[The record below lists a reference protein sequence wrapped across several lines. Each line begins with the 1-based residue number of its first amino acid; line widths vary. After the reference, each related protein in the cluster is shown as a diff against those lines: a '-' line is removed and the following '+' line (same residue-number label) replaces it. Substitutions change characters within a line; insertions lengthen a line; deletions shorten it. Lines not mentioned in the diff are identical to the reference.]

1 MVKTLLVSAG
11 EGRYRVE
18 LSTSFTAEGL
28 VCQLYGGERPHVG
41 AVILSL
47 PRPSL
52 QNPDKTSCNSS
63 VLPMLGHKEDE
74 LAKPIAEKLAKSFQQ
89 PVVLVAGI
97 HIEHATGEEI
107 NILVNHCWQVVDKL
121 LNQKEKERLTPEK

>member
-1 MVKTLLVSAG
+1 MIKTLIVSAG

-18 LSTSFTAEGL
+18 LVTSFTAEGL

-41 AVILSL
+41 AVVLSI

-52 QNPDKTSCNSS
+52 QDPCQWSSNSS

-74 LAKPIAEKLAKSFQQ
+74 LAKPVAEKLAKYFKQ

-97 HIEHATGEEI
+97 HIDHATGEEI
-107 NILVNHCWQVVDKL
+107 KLLVDHCWQTVDKL
-121 LNQKEKERLTPEK
+121 LNYPERDTISLEK